1 MNVYDADRLR
11 TVLKSRGYQE
21 IEEQDADVIIFVTC
35 SIRQKAEQ
43 KVLSDVGR
51 LRTSWQEQKKPKVV
65 LIGCMAQRI
74 GERLIQQFPWVRL
87 VAGPRHL
94 GVVPDLIE
102 KINTEEKQ
110 FCYLDDDPRALE
122 DLCSAPIERT
132 NPYKAYISIAHGCDF
147 FCSYC
152 IVPYVRGRF
161 QSKQPQ
167 QILNEAKSLVES
179 GVVELTLL
187 GQNVNSYGKDL
198 DHYSFSLL
206 LEQVVSLPGLKRL
219 RFTTS
224 HPVDF
229 SEDILEMMRRYPQI
243 MPVVNLPIQSGS
255 DVILKEMNRGY
266 SVADYKKVIDKIR
279 EMIPNACITTDLIVG
294 FPGETE
300 EDFKDS
306 IRLLEHVRFDMV
318 HTAAY
323 SPREGTVAAKR
334 ADMLTDEEKQDRLRV
349 MNQMQAAIGDEINQQ
364 LIGMT
369 LPVLFDG
376 IAPKREGYLMGR
388 TEGDKIVFAKADA
401 ALMGQI
407 VPVQVKSATAW
418 SLEADVC
425 DID

>member
-35 SIRQKAEQ
+35 SIREKAEQ

-51 LRTSWQEQKKPKVV
+51 LRTTWLEQKKPKVV

-74 GERLIQQFPWVRL
+74 GERVLQQFPWVRL

-94 GVVPDLIE
+94 GAVPDLIE
-102 KINTEEKQ
+102 KINNEEKQ
-110 FCYLDDDPRALE
+110 FCCLDDDPRGLE

-161 QSKQPQ
+161 QSKKPS
-167 QILNEAKSLVES
+167 QILNEAMALVES
-179 GVVELTLL
+179 GVIELTLL

-198 DHYSFSLL
+198 DEYSFSRL
-206 LEQVVSLPGLKRL
+206 LEQVALLPGLKRL

-229 SEDILEMMRRYPQI
+229 NEDILQMMKKYPQI

-255 DVILKEMNRGY
+255 DAILKEMNRGY
-266 SVADYKKVIDKIR
+266 SVSDYKKVIEKIR
-279 EMIPNACITTDLIVG
+279 EIIPHASITTDLIVG

-300 EDFKDS
+300 EDFQKTVT
-306 IRLLEHVRFDMV
+306 LLEDIRFDMV

-334 ADMLTDEEKQDRLRV
+334 VDKITNDEKQRRLRV
-349 MNQMQAAIGDEINQQ
+349 TNQLQAEIGHDINQK
-364 LIGMT
+364 LIGRT
-369 LPVLFDG
+369 LPVLFDSM
-376 IAPKREGYLMGR
+376 APKREGYLMGR
-388 TEGDKIVFAKADA
+388 TEGDKIVFAQADA
-401 ALMGQI
+401 SLMGKI
-407 VPVQVKSATAW
+407 VLVQVKSATAW
-418 SLEADVC
+418 SMEADVC
-425 DID
+425 DME